1 MDTKGE
7 KGGRNW
13 KTGIDIYTL
22 TVGSMYKIENSMC
35 KTGKSMY
42 KTDN

>member
-7 KGGRNW
+7 KDGRNW

-22 TVGSMYKIENSMC
+22 TIDSMYKIENSVC
-35 KTGKSMY
+35 EIGNSMY